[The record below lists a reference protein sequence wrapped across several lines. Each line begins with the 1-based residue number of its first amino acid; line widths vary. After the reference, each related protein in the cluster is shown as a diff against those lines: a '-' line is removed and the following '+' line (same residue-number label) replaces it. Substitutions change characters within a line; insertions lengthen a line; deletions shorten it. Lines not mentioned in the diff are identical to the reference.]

1 MGQLRI
7 RTPGTVAVLG
17 LIFACSE
24 ACGGPPD
31 EGTTPEGETV
41 VADDA
46 ERPASCPAQ
55 RPAPDPLPNVRP
67 EHRTLAYWL
76 EQSERY
82 GDPDAVLMSPEAVD
96 AHNQALQLG
105 ETPVGPTPLGQPV
118 DPDAL
123 RAELDER
130 LSWMRE
136 KLESGEYLDRDGER
150 VTDLGPFASPSN
162 VAPTPELRVAL
173 AKIPLRCGPR
183 TEGLYTAALDLDF
196 DRNACSTLRPQEPVE
211 ILMTGPGGMKLA
223 RSRYTLGWIAADSPL
238 SPPVPADQRDA
249 ILGVRKAQ
257 LLGETNLSGQS
268 LPAGTQLPMV
278 EQQVVVATGDG
289 FTRVAMPSD
298 AFPTHRAM
306 TRKAVLEAAFALEGE
321 PYGWGGRDGQRD
333 CSRFLLDVFGTFGI
347 QLPRHSARQAEAGT
361 FAVDVT
367 ELLPREKALL
377 LESANHQG
385 ITLLHFPGHI
395 ALYLGENAEG
405 EPMAIHAFSEYL
417 NRCEGLTNEAGEPL
431 ETANRVDRITVSDL
445 TLGEGSS
452 RTDFLSR
459 ITKVT
464 VLGPSAGPALRG
476 AAAMRPAAPITNPG
490 DGHCEDG
497 LDAGIFRSPWRPN
510 TQEPMKVIVT
520 LTHDPGP
527 VDLVLFGP
535 NGERVEAEVHEL
547 GGPPFTY
554 WAQVDSPTRGRW
566 TAVLGDGPR
575 QVACE
580 HFGVA
585 RGRPA
590 PEPRR
595 ADAPAWDPI
604 WAWERDTENLYSAFV
619 EQLFR
624 EPQGEEVTWPNLQVL
639 LNDPA
644 RNLLHGHR
652 SQGEESDLD
661 LEPDCADL
669 PYFLRAYFAW
679 KLRLPFAWR
688 QCSRGR
694 GEGRP
699 PECPARPKSN
709 LDPVTASTEVGA
721 FEAVI
726 RELRSNVHSS
736 TQRTVPQTDASDVYP
751 VPITR
756 RALRPGTVFAD
767 PYGHIMVVAGWQP
780 QGMDSYGVLMAADA
794 QPDGTVG
801 RRRFW
806 RGSFL
811 FTPETEN
818 SGPGFKAWRPAVWD
832 RVENRL
838 ELVSNADLAN
848 SQSYTPFSMQ
858 QYEGSAD
865 DFYDSVE
872 ALINPRPLEPASVQR
887 ALVDALEESVVRRVV
902 SVDNGEGWVRSH
914 SGQTMPMPDG
924 SAIFQTSGPWED
936 FATPSRDMRLLISLD
951 AVTGFADAV
960 RRSPARFGLD
970 PDDVDATVAQ
980 LAEVLAEELGSRKFT
995 YTRSDGQ
1002 SQELTLQQVV
1012 DRTEAFEMAYNPNDC
1027 VELRWGATEGTDEY
1041 RSCRRHAPRAQRAK
1055 MREYQHWFDTR
1066 HRPPR

>member
-7 RTPGTVAVLG
+7 RTSGTVAVLG

-24 ACGGPPD
+24 ACGGPP
-31 EGTTPEGETV
+31 EGETTANGHT
-41 VADDA
+41 VAANED
-46 ERPASCPAQ
+46 RPESCPAQ
-55 RPAPDPLPNVRP
+55 RPAPEPLPNVEP

-82 GDPDAVLMSPEAVD
+82 GDPEAVLMSPEAVD

-105 ETPVGPTPLGQPV
+105 DDPVGPTPLGQPV
-118 DPDAL
+118 DAEAL
-123 RAELDER
+123 RTELDER
-130 LSWMRE
+130 LAWMRE
-136 KLESGEYLDRDGER
+136 KLEGGEYVDAEGER
-150 VTDLGPFASPSN
+150 ITDLDVFAAPSTID
-162 VAPTPELRVAL
+162 PDPELRVAL

-183 TEGLYTAALDLDF
+183 TEGLYTPALDLAF
-196 DRNACSTLRPQEPVE
+196 DRNACSTVRPQEPIE
-211 ILMTGPGGMKLA
+211 ILMDGPNGMRLA
-223 RSRYTLGWIAADSPL
+223 RSRYTLGWIAADAPL
-238 SPPVPADQRDA
+238 SPPVPTNERAA
-249 ILGVRKAQ
+249 VLGPRKAQ
-257 LLGETNLSGQS
+257 LLGAAELEGQS
-268 LPAGTQLPMV
+268 LPAGTQLPLV
-278 EQQVVVATGDG
+278 EDQVVVATGDG
-289 FTRVAMPSD
+289 FRHAAKPAD
-298 AFPTHRAM
+298 AFPTRRDL
-306 TRKAVLEAAFALEGE
+306 TRRAVLEAAFALEGE
-321 PYGWGGRDGQRD
+321 PYGWGGRDGERD
-333 CSRFLLDVFGTFGI
+333 CSRFLLDVFATFGI

-361 FAVDVT
+361 FSVDV
-367 ELLPREKALL
+367 EALSRREKALL

-385 ITLLHFPGHI
+385 VTLLHFPGHI
-395 ALYLGENAEG
+395 ALYLGENDEG

-417 NRCEGLTNEAGEPL
+417 EPCEGLTGDEGEPL
-431 ETANRVDRITVSDL
+431 EIANRVDRITVSDL
-445 TLGEGSS
+445 SLGEGSS

-459 ITKVT
+459 ITEVT

-476 AAAMRPAAPITNPG
+476 AADMRPAAPIAHPG
-490 DGHCEDG
+490 EGPCEDG

-510 TQEPMKVIVT
+510 TQQPMKVMVT

-535 NGERVEAEVHEL
+535 DGERVEAEVHEL

-554 WAQVDSPTRGRW
+554 WAQVDLPSRGRW

-585 RGRPA
+585 RGKPA
-590 PEPRR
+590 PEPRQ
-595 ADAPAWDPI
+595 ADAPAWDPV

-624 EPQGEEVTWPNLQVL
+624 EPVGEDVTWPNLQVL
-639 LNDPA
+639 LNDPQ

-652 SQGEESDLD
+652 SQDEESALD

-699 PECPARPKSN
+699 PECPAAPKSN
-709 LDPVTASTEVGA
+709 LDPVTSSTEVGA
-721 FEAVI
+721 FETLI
-726 RELRSNVHSS
+726 RTLRSNVHSS
-736 TQRTVPQTDASDVYP
+736 TQRTVPDTDASDVYP

-767 PYGHIMVVAGWQP
+767 PYGHIMVIAGWQP
-780 QGMDSYGVLMAADA
+780 QGMDSYGVLLAADA

-811 FTPETEN
+811 FTPETE
-818 SGPGFKAWRPAVWD
+818 SAGPGFKAWRPAVWD

-838 ELVSNADLAN
+838 ELVSNADLRD
-848 SQSYTPFSMQ
+848 SEKYTPFSME

-887 ALVDALEESVVRRVV
+887 SLVDALEESVVRRVV
-902 SVDNGEGWVRSH
+902 SVDNGEQWIRQH
-914 SGQTMPMPDG
+914 SGRTMEMPEG

-951 AVTGFADAV
+951 AVVGFADAV
-960 RRSPARFGLD
+960 RRSPGRFGLD
-970 PDDVDATVAQ
+970 EDDVDATVAE
-980 LAEVLAEELGSRKFT
+980 LEGVLAEELESRTFS
-995 YTRSDGQ
+995 YTRSDG
-1002 SQELTLQQVV
+1002 SEQELTLKQVV
-1012 DRTEAFEMAYNPNDC
+1012 DRMEAFEMAYNPNDC
-1027 VELRWGATEGTDEY
+1027 IEIRWGAPESSDEY
-1041 RSCRRHAPRAQRAK
+1041 GTCRRHAPRGQRAK
-1055 MREYQHWFDTR
+1055 MREYQGWFDTR